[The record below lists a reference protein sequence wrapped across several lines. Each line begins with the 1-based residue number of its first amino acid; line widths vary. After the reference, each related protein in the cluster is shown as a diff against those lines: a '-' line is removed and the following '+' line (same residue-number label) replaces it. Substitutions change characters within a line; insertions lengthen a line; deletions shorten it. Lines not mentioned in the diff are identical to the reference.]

1 MPEGFIILAIILFV
15 VNLALIAYAIMDLM
29 QRKNVKYLPKIG
41 WIIFIAFVFLGSII
55 YLLVGRGKDTKLE
68 TTRK

>member
-1 MPEGFIILAIILFV
+1 LPEGFIILVIILFV

-41 WIIFIAFVFLGSII
+41 WIILIAFVFLGSLI
-55 YLLVGRGKDTKLE
+55 YILVGRGKDTELE